1 MVQKPEPIKTEIRQ
15 FDPRELVL
23 LEENAR
29 FMRHEQF
36 NRLVANVRRDGR
48 LTSVPLAWRMPDG
61 RYQVLS
67 GNHRTKAAV
76 EAGLELID
84 VMAIDQDLSEQQRI
98 ALQLSHNAIAGEDD
112 STTLASL
119 FEKLEDIDWREYS
132 GLDDK
137 LLDLLQPAD
146 IASISE
152 ANLDFQTLTIVFLPD
167 ELDRVKKSME
177 AAMALVSADETWLA
191 RYSAFDGLMEALAD
205 ISKAYDVTNTA
216 TGFDL
221 FLEVFDRHREEIRD
235 GWYDQE
241 TDTLRRKSWIPVSSV
256 TGLYAPA
263 EEMRLVLKALEKIK
277 RGDSKMPSWQAL
289 VELARRSLQ
298 E

>member
-1 MVQKPEPIKTEIRQ
+1 MASKPEAIRTEIRQ
-15 FDPRELVL
+15 FAPGELVL

-76 EAGLELID
+76 EAGLEVID
-84 VMAIDQDLSEQQRI
+84 VMVIDQELSEQQRI

-112 STTLASL
+112 AAILADL
-119 FEKLEDIDWREYS
+119 FEKLEDVDWREYS

-137 LLDLLQPAD
+137 VLDLLQPAD
-146 IASISE
+146 LASISE
-152 ANLDFQTLTIVFLPD
+152 ANLEFQTLTIVFLPN
-167 ELDRVKKSME
+167 ELDRVKQAME
-177 AAMALVSADETWLA
+177 AAMALVNADATWIA
-191 RYSAFDGLMEALAD
+191 RYEAHDKLLDALAD
-205 ISKAYDVTNTA
+205 ISKAYDVTNVA

-221 FLEVFDRHREEIRD
+221 VLEVFDRHREDVMD
-235 GWYDQE
+235 GWYDRE
-241 TDTLRRKSWIPVSSV
+241 TEKLRRKTWVPVSSV

-263 EEMRLVLKALEKIK
+263 EELNLVRRALEKIRK
-277 RGDSKMPSWQAL
+277 GDAKMPGWQAL
-289 VELARRSLQ
+289 VELARRALS